1 MKIQAREG
9 PGASQSWGKLLGF
22 SWAFSA
28 FVLNLVPNAGLQ
40 SPLPGCW
47 DLRSC
52 HLSQGSTK
60 AVASLSFLGEGPVCF
75 VRRKSLSGAL
85 KEVTLADFTPIKV
98 SDALVTTCVYLSSAL
113 WWCAPPISVA
123 GPKHTRWR
131 IAYALTYKQTRAWVL
146 VMSVGCCGSV
156 HMCTDV

>member
-9 PGASQSWGKLLGF
+9 PGASQSQGKLLGF
-22 SWAFSA
+22 SWAFPA

-47 DLRSC
+47 DLRCC

-75 VRRKSLSGAL
+75 VRRKSMSGAL
-85 KEVTLADFTPIKV
+85 KEVTLAEVMPIKV
-98 SDALVTTCVYLSSAL
+98 SDALVTTFVYLSSAL
-113 WWCAPPISVA
+113 RWCAPPISVA
-123 GPKHTRWR
+123 GPKRTRWR
-131 IAYALTYKQTRAWVL
+131 IAYARTYKQARACVL
-146 VMSVGCCGSV
+146 VISAGCCGSV
-156 HMCTDV
+156 HTCTDV